1 MSDNIFA
8 LAAATTILILIP
20 GPNAA
25 LIVATSLSNGLRLC
39 LVTVLGTTIGIALQL
54 VAVTGGLAAVIEMAA
69 SALSWIKWM
78 GVAYLV
84 YLGVRT
90 WFQAPDNLAQIKSQ
104 SGAHVFWRGVLLA
117 TVNPKTLLFNAAFL
131 PQFLTSAENV
141 GYQLYLIT
149 GVFLLVILVGDSLW
163 ALFAAAARD
172 WLIRVGRIRNRITS
186 GFLLGAGL
194 ALALSRREV

>member
-1 MSDNIFA
+1 MLDNIFA
-8 LAAATTILILIP
+8 LVAATTILILIP

-25 LIVATSLSNGLRLC
+25 LIVATSLSNGLRLG

-54 VAVTGGLAAVIEMAA
+54 VAVIGGLAAVIEMAA

-84 YLGVRT
+84 YLGVRS
-90 WFQAPDNLAQIKSQ
+90 WFQTPDDLSQIKSQ

-131 PQFLTSAENV
+131 PQFLTSVENV
-141 GYQLYLIT
+141 GFQLCLIT

-163 ALFAAAARD
+163 ALFAASARD
-172 WLIRVGRIRNRITS
+172 WLIRVGKIRNRMTS
-186 GFLLGAGL
+186 GFLFGAGL
-194 ALALSRREV
+194 ALALSRRNA

>member
-1 MSDNIFA
+1 MLDNIFA
-8 LAAATTILILIP
+8 LVAATTILILIP

-25 LIVATSLSNGLRLC
+25 LIVATSLSNGLRLG

-54 VAVTGGLAAVIEMAA
+54 VAVIGGLAAVIEVAA
-69 SALSWIKWM
+69 SALSWIKWI

-84 YLGVRT
+84 YLGVRS
-90 WFQAPDNLAQIKSQ
+90 WFQTPDDLSQIKSQ

-131 PQFLTSAENV
+131 PQFLTSVENV
-141 GYQLYLIT
+141 GFQLCLIT

-163 ALFAAAARD
+163 ALFAASTRD
-172 WLIRVGRIRNRITS
+172 WLIRVGKIRNRMTS
-186 GFLLGAGL
+186 GFLFGAGL
-194 ALALSRREV
+194 ALALSRRNV

>member
-1 MSDNIFA
+1 MLDNIFA
-8 LAAATTILILIP
+8 LVAATTILILIP

-25 LIVATSLSNGLRLC
+25 LIVATSLSNGLRLG

-54 VAVTGGLAAVIEMAA
+54 VAVIGGLAAVIEMAA

-84 YLGVRT
+84 YLGARSWIQT
-90 WFQAPDNLAQIKSQ
+90 PDDLSQIKSQ

-131 PQFLTSAENV
+131 PQFLTSVENV
-141 GYQLYLIT
+141 GFQLCLIT

-163 ALFAAAARD
+163 ALFAASTRD
-172 WLIRVGRIRNRITS
+172 WLIRVGKIRNRMTS
-186 GFLLGAGL
+186 GFLFGAGL
-194 ALALSRREV
+194 ALALSRRNV